1 MSSRPRLRF
10 RPVLVLGL
18 LAAAFALHA
27 CGHKKAPVPP
37 PRMIPQTVLQLKVH
51 QRGNEAVLRFPYPTT
66 NYRGVPLSGIA
77 RVEVFQLA
85 QDLPADAMEL
95 FEEQMREWR
104 EKRAAYQE
112 ALAARPAGADTTE
125 AVEGEVVE
133 GELVPDDAPSPVD
146 PMEELAEPPT
156 PEGSEDAEPDEVME
170 RESGEAPDEETA
182 SDDEEATDE
191 EDVEGEE
198 DTGGETDAEG
208 ETDEEGEDEGAEGD
222 EDGEEGPRSP
232 GQAPSP
238 VDLILVDTRR
248 YEDDAEI
255 VTTLEGSE
263 LDGAILGSEIV
274 LRIPLEPPTGAGP
287 IGYAFAVRTRSEE
300 GLESALSP
308 IAAASKLLYRTPPAA
323 PEALDIE
330 PRPDAIHLSWTAAE
344 VPEEGFKVYRRDAQA
359 REYTDAIGTV
369 GGEMTE
375 YNDYGAVLG
384 ARYIYAVTAVERDQ
398 PLFES
403 ALSVEREILYQD
415 RFPPAAPQAV
425 VAFPEEGQVRVLW
438 DASTSDDVAGYI
450 VYRRE
455 EGGSARALTEE
466 PVDDLEFVD
475 TTVQPGQVLL
485 YAAVAVD
492 GAGNRSD
499 SSAEVRVRIP

>member
-77 RVEVFQLA
+77 RVEVFQLV
-85 QDLPADAMEL
+85 QDLPADMMEL
-95 FEEQMREWR
+95 YEERMREWR
-104 EKRAAYQE
+104 EERAAYQE
-112 ALAARPAGADTTE
+112 ALAARPAGAE

-133 GELVPDDAPSPVD
+133 GELVPDDAPSPID

-156 PEGSEDAEPDEVME
+156 PEGTEDAEPDEVME
-170 RESGEAPDEETA
+170 RESGEALGE
-182 SDDEEATDE
+182 EEAAAE
-191 EDVEGEE
+191 EDVGGEEKTEGEA
-198 DTGGETDAEG
+198 DAEG
-208 ETDEEGEDEGAEGD
+208 EADEEDEED

-263 LDGAILGSEIV
+263 LGGAILGSEII
-274 LRIPLEPPTGAGP
+274 LRIPLEPPTAAGP

-308 IAAASKLLYRTPPAA
+308 VAAASKLLYRTPPAA

-330 PRPDAIHLSWTAAE
+330 PRPDAIHLSWTSAE

-359 REYTDAIGTV
+359 REYTDAVGTV

-438 DASTSDDVAGYI
+438 DASTSDDVAGYV

-455 EGGSARALTEE
+455 EGGSARALNEE
-466 PVDDLEFVD
+466 PVADLEFVD

-499 SSAEVRVRIP
+499 ASAEVRVRIP

>member
-1 MSSRPRLRF
+1 MSSRPRHRL

-77 RVEVFQLA
+77 RVEVFQLV
-85 QDLPADAMEL
+85 QDLPADAMDL
-95 FEEQMREWR
+95 YEEQMREWR

-112 ALAARPAGADTTE
+112 ALAARLTGADTTE

-133 GELVPDDAPSPVD
+133 GELVPDDAPSPVE

-156 PEGSEDAEPDEVME
+156 PEGSEDAEPDDVME
-170 RESGEAPDEETA
+170 RESAEAPDEETA
-182 SDDEEATDE
+182 AGEEE
-191 EDVEGEE
+191 EDVDGEE
-198 DTGGETDAEG
+198 D
-208 ETDEEGEDEGAEGD
+208 GEDEDD
-222 EDGEEGPRSP
+222 EAGPPSP

-255 VTTLEGSE
+255 VTTLEGGE
-263 LDGAILGSEIV
+263 LDGAILGSEII
-274 LRIPLEPPTGAGP
+274 LRIPLEPPTGAGSR
-287 IGYAFAVRTRSEE
+287 GYAFAVRTRSEE

-308 IAAASKLLYRTPPAA
+308 IAAASKLLQRTPPEA

-330 PRPDAIHLSWTAAE
+330 PRPEGIHLSWTASE

-359 REYTDAIGTV
+359 REYADAIGTV

-455 EGGSARALTEE
+455 EGGSARALNEE
-466 PVDDLEFVD
+466 PVDDLELVD

-499 SSAEVRVRIP
+499 ASAEVRVRIP